1 MHDPITFRGTPRTAE
16 EWAALAKVASGA
28 QNLTKDELRRL
39 FMLGLVDRHL
49 ERITLSKHG
58 RAILGLADASAAFP
72 AGAMQPAAESSTV
85 RQS

>member
-1 MHDPITFRGTPRTAE
+1 MLHDPVTFRGTPRTSE
-16 EWAALAKVASGA
+16 EWAALAKVASGE

-58 RAILGLADASAAFP
+58 RAMLAANAPGAFP
-72 AGAMQPAAESSTV
+72 AGTAPPSNELSA